1 MVSVEIPNMPNLE
14 IDEAEIAAWIEKRLD
29 NAREIFA
36 RQMSRKRG
44 GGQKYRRGRK
54 FHYTS
59 APGEYPVTD
68 GGRLVTSVQPE
79 MISAREG
86 RLTSDLKYAD
96 YLTTGTKYM
105 APRRMLADAIK
116 EALADQPETDQ
127 LAKAA
132 HVK

>member
-1 MVSVEIPNMPNLE
+1 MVTVTIPNMPKLE
-14 IDEAEIAAWIEKRLD
+14 IEEAEITAWIEKRLD

-44 GGQKYRRGRK
+44 GGRRYRRGRK
-54 FHYTS
+54 FHYAS

-79 MISAREG
+79 MIGPREG

-105 APRRMLADAIK
+105 EHRRMLADAIK
-116 EALADQPETDQ
+116 DALKDQPETDQ

-132 HVK
+132 RIK

>member
-1 MVSVEIPNMPNLE
+1 MVSVEIPNMPKVE
-14 IDEAEIAAWIEKRLD
+14 IDEAEITAWIEKRLD

-44 GGQKYRRGRK
+44 GGRKYRRGRK
-54 FHYTS
+54 FHYAS

-68 GGRLVTSVQPE
+68 GGRLVTSVQSE

-96 YLTTGTKYM
+96 YLTTGTEYM
-105 APRRMLADAIK
+105 EPRRMLADAIK
-116 EALADQPETDQ
+116 EALDDQPEADK